1 MATTLKTE
9 DIERLETLLV
19 NLEQAKKDKAEQNVI
34 KDKIMDF
41 MRQLGI
47 KTFRQGNIVMR
58 LTDTRT
64 TNEFDV
70 DMLREKYPQ
79 IWEECHSQKTRDPH
93 LQIKRVAS
101 KQDVEDDVPSDEEL
115 NEA

>member
-1 MATTLKTE
+1 MATTNLKTE
-9 DIERLETLLV
+9 DIERLEELMD
-19 NLEQAKKDKAEQNVI
+19 NLAQAKKDKAEQAVI

-41 MRQLGI
+41 MRSLNI

-58 LTDTRT
+58 LTDRRE

-70 DMLREKYPQ
+70 DMLRAKYPD
-79 IWEECHSQKTRDPH
+79 IWKECHSTQVREAH
-93 LQIKRVAS
+93 LQIKKRVVV
-101 KQDVEDDVPSDEEL
+101 QDDEPTEEEL

>member
-1 MATTLKTE
+1 MATTNLKTE
-9 DIERLETLLV
+9 DIERLETLMN
-19 NLEQAKKDKAEQNVI
+19 NLAQAKKDKAEQAVI

-41 MRQLGI
+41 MRSLNI

-58 LTDTRT
+58 LTDRRE

-70 DMLREKYPQ
+70 DMLRQKYPE
-79 IWEECHSQKTRDPH
+79 IWKECHSTQVREAH
-93 LQIKRVAS
+93 LQIKKRVVV
-101 KQDVEDDVPSDEEL
+101 QDDEPTEEEL

>member
-19 NLEQAKKDKAEQNVI
+19 NLEQAKKDKQEQNVI

-41 MRQLGI
+41 MRQLKI

-70 DMLREKYPQ
+70 DMLREKYPA
-79 IWEECHSQKTRDPH
+79 IWEECHSQKRF
-93 LQIKRVAS
+93 
-101 KQDVEDDVPSDEEL
+101 
-115 NEA
+115 

>member
-1 MATTLKTE
+1 MATVNSLKTE
-9 DIERLETLLV
+9 DIERLEELID
-19 NLEQAKKDKAEQNVI
+19 NLAQAKKDKAEQAVI

-41 MRQLGI
+41 MRSLNI

-58 LTDTRT
+58 LTDRRE

-70 DMLREKYPQ
+70 DMLRQKYPE
-79 IWEECHSQKTRDPH
+79 IWKECHSTQVREAH
-93 LQIKRVAS
+93 LQIKKSVVV
-101 KQDVEDDVPSDEEL
+101 QHDDEPTDEEL

>member
-1 MATTLKTE
+1 MATTNLKTE
-9 DIERLETLLV
+9 DIERLETLMD
-19 NLEQAKKDKAEQNVI
+19 NLAQAKKDKAEQAVI

-41 MRQLGI
+41 MRSLNI

-58 LTDTRT
+58 LTDRRE

-70 DMLREKYPQ
+70 DMLRQKYPE
-79 IWEECHSQKTRDPH
+79 IWKECHSTQVREAH
-93 LQIKRVAS
+93 LQIKKRVVV
-101 KQDVEDDVPSDEEL
+101 QDDEPTEEEL

>member
-1 MATTLKTE
+1 MATATTLKTE
-9 DIERLETLLV
+9 DIERLEELID
-19 NLEQAKKDKAEQNVI
+19 NLAQAKKDKAEQAVI

-41 MRQLGI
+41 MRSLNI

-58 LTDTRT
+58 LTDRRE

-70 DMLREKYPQ
+70 DMLRQKYPE
-79 IWEECHSQKTRDPH
+79 IWKECHSTQVREAH
-93 LQIKRVAS
+93 LQIKKSVVV
-101 KQDVEDDVPSDEEL
+101 QHDDEPTDEEL

>member
-1 MATTLKTE
+1 MATATTLKTE
-9 DIERLETLLV
+9 DIERLEELID
-19 NLEQAKKDKAEQNVI
+19 NLAQAKKDKAEQAVI

-41 MRQLGI
+41 MRSLNI

-58 LTDTRT
+58 LTDRRE

-70 DMLREKYPQ
+70 DMLRQKYPE
-79 IWEECHSQKTRDPH
+79 IWKECHSTQVREAH
-93 LQIKRVAS
+93 LQIKKSIVI
-101 KQDVEDDVPSDEEL
+101 QHDDEPTDEEL

>member
-1 MATTLKTE
+1 MATTNLKTE
-9 DIERLETLLV
+9 DIERLEELMD
-19 NLEQAKKDKAEQNVI
+19 NLAQAKKDKAEQAVI

-41 MRQLGI
+41 MRSLNI

-58 LTDTRT
+58 LTDRRE

-70 DMLREKYPQ
+70 DMLRQKYPE
-79 IWEECHSQKTRDPH
+79 IWKECHSTQVREAY
-93 LQIKRVAS
+93 LQIKKRVVV
-101 KQDVEDDVPSDEEL
+101 QDDEPTEEEL

>member
-1 MATTLKTE
+1 MATATTLKTE
-9 DIERLETLLV
+9 DIERLEELID
-19 NLEQAKKDKAEQNVI
+19 NLAQAKKDKAEQAVI

-41 MRQLGI
+41 MRSLNI

-58 LTDTRT
+58 LTDRRE

-70 DMLREKYPQ
+70 DMLRQKYPE
-79 IWEECHSQKTRDPH
+79 IWKECHSTQVREAH
-93 LQIKRVAS
+93 LQIKKSVIA
-101 KQDVEDDVPSDEEL
+101 QHDDEPTDEEL